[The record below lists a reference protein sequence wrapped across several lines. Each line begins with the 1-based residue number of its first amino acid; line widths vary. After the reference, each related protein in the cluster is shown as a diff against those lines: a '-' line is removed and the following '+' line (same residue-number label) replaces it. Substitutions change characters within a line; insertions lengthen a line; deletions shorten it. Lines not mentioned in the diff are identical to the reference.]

1 MGKPDVIRMVLIGGT
16 KEESNG
22 PRYRPVVLRVSFQ
35 VGSTT
40 QELVNG
46 AHSSALL

>member
-1 MGKPDVIRMVLIGGT
+1 MGKPDIIRMVLIGGT

-22 PRYRPVVLRVSFQ
+22 PRYRPVVLRVWFQ